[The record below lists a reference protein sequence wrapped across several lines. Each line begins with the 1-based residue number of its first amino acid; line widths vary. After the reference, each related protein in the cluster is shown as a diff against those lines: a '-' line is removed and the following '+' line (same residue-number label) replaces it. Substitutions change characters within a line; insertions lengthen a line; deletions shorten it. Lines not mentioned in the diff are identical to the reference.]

1 MKPIPVGKIGTRFIL
16 LRTLRAQQRAYVIG
30 HTPAA
35 CQGRARYENV
45 VRIRGAFEKS
55 DFVSACMFCC
65 VIMRNFS

>member
-45 VRIRGAFEKS
+45 VRILEGHLRNLILFLLVC
-55 DFVSACMFCC
+55 FV
-65 VIMRNFS
+65 VL